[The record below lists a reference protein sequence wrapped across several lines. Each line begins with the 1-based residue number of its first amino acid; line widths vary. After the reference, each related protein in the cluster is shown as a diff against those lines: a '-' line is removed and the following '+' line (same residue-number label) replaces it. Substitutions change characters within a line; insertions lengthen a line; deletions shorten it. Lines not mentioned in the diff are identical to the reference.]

1 MLPLVQKVALF
12 IRGFAVKYEDG
23 HDVTQLKQLDHG
35 VHVFKQ
41 RLVGPE
47 PIHVD
52 VGIHNNDLARQVVKC
67 YSFDCSWTLTFD
79 KLVQVFNAHVMGW
92 YVMVREC
99 DCVIVF
105 FSETIQI
112 NFSLN
117 LWSNNEVHTN
127 NSVELGIVMRMLVPE
142 DNAFISGSGGTG
154 HRCLQWNSISMNPL
168 KLDGMV
174 RNCSICPFGLFL

>member
-1 MLPLVQKVALF
+1 
-12 IRGFAVKYEDG
+12 
-23 HDVTQLKQLDHG
+23 
-35 VHVFKQ
+35 
-41 RLVGPE
+41 
-47 PIHVD
+47 
-52 VGIHNNDLARQVVKC
+52 
-67 YSFDCSWTLTFD
+67 
-79 KLVQVFNAHVMGW
+79 MGW